1 MERIGSRTRGN
12 RNDAGAHPESRRIRA
27 GQHFELGDRL
37 DRGLHHNGVKGVFV
51 VDDAVDDPGVGV
63 RLATQ
68 GVEVRCGARVKRA
81 GAGEIFPCLSRGY
94 ARNQVHQ
101 LGKVSSVERKIL
113 HLALAH
119 HLTQFGAVEANQRGC
134 TGNFYGFACSTRL
147 KAEIHLRLLIDIKH
161 NIIGNAAL
169 KTFHFDGDA
178 ISSGNEKGN
187 IVVTLGVGLLYR
199 CGSFSSIGNGDG
211 SSSNHGAGCVTHRSQ
226 NAAGGY
232 LGHACSASRKQQNR
246 EERHNCSFYVSHDT
260 RLVKVD
266 PGLPHKYAVSFKA
279 KYKRFPLLLLSR
291 RTGNFIVKRI
301 DDCQRKSRYRIA
313 VLRPLRNLSFAPGR
327 YRCHIFIGVWMMK
340 SLVVLLSLI
349 SLTQVCRAA
358 SIYTTRLEDSAAVY
372 LTDARGD
379 GVADDSAAVQAAID
393 KVQAAKGEG
402 IVFIPQGRYRITRT
416 IYLWPGVRV
425 IGYGAERPVF
435 VLGEHTPG
443 YQDGI
448 AYMFFF
454 AGARP
459 RPQGSGARMPFHF
472 PPTPRGVV
480 PPSRSVPDANP
491 GTFYSAISNVDFA
504 IGAGNEGAVA
514 IRFHAAQHAF
524 LSHIDFALGSGFAG
538 LHEVA
543 NEAEDLHFHG
553 GKYGIMARKPSP
565 AWQFTL
571 IDSSFDGQKE
581 AAIREN
587 EAGLTL
593 VHDEFRDVPAA
604 VEIDPHYSDQLWI
617 KDSRFENISGPAV
630 VISNDASRMTEI
642 NMENVVCRHVPV
654 FARLRESGR
663 EFRQVA
669 DTYAVSVFSHGLGLA
684 YPGAQGAFE
693 TRFDAAPLSA
703 LPSPTAPAIK
713 PLPAADTW
721 VNVHSLGVKG
731 DNETDDTAALQ
742 KAIDEHPVLYF
753 PSGRYLLHD
762 TVKLRPDSVLI
773 GLHPSTT
780 QFDLPDGTQAFEGPG
795 GPKPLLEAPVGGSS
809 VMTGLGIFTG
819 GLNGRATGLLW
830 HAGKDSLVDDVRFLG
845 GHGTNAADG
854 SRMNPYNATH
864 SADPNPHRPWDAQY
878 PSLWVDGGG
887 GTFAN
892 IWTPDTFAQAGML
905 VSNTTVPGFVY
916 EVSSEHHMRAEFKFN
931 GVANWELYALQTE
944 EESGESQNASSLEI
958 DHSHDLTIANYHGY
972 RVTHMEK
979 PFPYAVRIADSSN
992 IHFRNVHVDANS
1004 SIGLCDAEG
1013 ACRQAVRSNKVPF
1026 EDAIVDQTLHTAVR
1040 DREFAWLDVNDDKP
1054 LPKMA
1059 AKGPNVER
1067 LATGFFNISGGAVD
1081 SGGSLYFVDAQF
1093 QRIYRWS
1100 AGVAECGGRQRRSA
1114 EPG

>member
-1 MERIGSRTRGN
+1 MKKFFALLTLIALT
-12 RNDAGAHPESRRIRA
+12 P
-27 GQHFELGDRL
+27 
-37 DRGLHHNGVKGVFV
+37 
-51 VDDAVDDPGVGV
+51 
-63 RLATQ
+63 
-68 GVEVRCGARVKRA
+68 
-81 GAGEIFPCLSRGY
+81 LS
-94 ARNQVHQ
+94 
-101 LGKVSSVERKIL
+101 
-113 HLALAH
+113 
-119 HLTQFGAVEANQRGC
+119 
-134 TGNFYGFACSTRL
+134 
-147 KAEIHLRLLIDIKH
+147 
-161 NIIGNAAL
+161 
-169 KTFHFDGDA
+169 
-178 ISSGNEKGN
+178 
-187 IVVTLGVGLLYR
+187 
-199 CGSFSSIGNGDG
+199 
-211 SSSNHGAGCVTHRSQ
+211 
-226 NAAGGY
+226 
-232 LGHACSASRKQQNR
+232 
-246 EERHNCSFYVSHDT
+246 
-260 RLVKVD
+260 
-266 PGLPHKYAVSFKA
+266 
-279 KYKRFPLLLLSR
+279 
-291 RTGNFIVKRI
+291 
-301 DDCQRKSRYRIA
+301 
-313 VLRPLRNLSFAPGR
+313 
-327 YRCHIFIGVWMMK
+327 
-340 SLVVLLSLI
+340 
-349 SLTQVCRAA
+349 RAA
-358 SIYTTRLEDSAAVY
+358 SLYTTRLDDPAAVY
-372 LTDARGD
+372 LADAHGD

-393 KVQAAKGEG
+393 KVQDAKGEG
-402 IVFIPQGRYRITRT
+402 IVFIPQGRYRISRT
-416 IYLWPGVRV
+416 IFLWPGVRV

-459 RPQGSGARMPFHF
+459 RPQGAANRLGFHF

-480 PPSRSVPDANP
+480 PYVRGVPDANP
-491 GTFYSAISNVDFA
+491 GTFYSAISNVDFE

-571 IDSSFDGQKE
+571 IDSSFDGQRD

-593 VHDEFRDVPAA
+593 VHDEFRNVPTA
-604 VEIDPHYSDQLWI
+604 VEIDEHYSDQLWI
-617 KDSRFENISGPAV
+617 KNSRFENVTGPAV

-642 NMENVVCRHVPV
+642 NLENIACSHVPL

-669 DTYAVSVFSHGLGLA
+669 DTYQVKVFSHGLRLA

-693 TRFDAAPLSA
+693 TSFDAAPLTT
-703 LPSPTAPAIK
+703 LPSSAPAIK
-713 PLPAADTW
+713 PLPAPDTW

-762 TVKLRPDSVLI
+762 TIRLRPDSVLI

-780 QFDLPDGTQAFEGPG
+780 QFDLPDGTAAFAGPG
-795 GPKPLLEAPVGGSS
+795 APKALLEAPSGGTTI
-809 VMTGLGIFTG
+809 MTGLGIFTG
-819 GLNGRATGLLW
+819 GFNGRATGLLW
-830 HAGKDSLVDDVRFLG
+830 RAGKDSLVDDVRFLG
-845 GHGTNAADG
+845 GHGTNAPDG
-854 SRMNPYNATH
+854 SRINPYNSTH
-864 SADPNPHRPWDAQY
+864 SADPNPHRPWDSQY

-905 VSNTTVPGFVY
+905 VSNTTVPGYVY
-916 EVSSEHHMRAEFKFN
+916 EISSEHHVRYEFQFRN
-931 GVANWELYALQTE
+931 AANWELYAMQTE

-958 DHSHDLTIANYHGY
+958 DGSHNLTIANYHGY

-979 PFPYAVRIADSSN
+979 PFPYAVRIGDSSN

-1004 SIGLCDAEG
+1004 SIGLCDGEG
-1013 ACRQAVRSNKVPF
+1013 VCRQAVRSNKVPF
-1026 EDAIVDQTLHTAVR
+1026 EDAIVDQTLHAQVR
-1040 DREFAWLDVNDDKP
+1040 DREFAWLDVNDDKAI
-1054 LPKMA
+1054 PKA
-1059 AKGPNVER
+1059 PNNGPQVER

-1081 SGGSLYFVDAQF
+1081 ASGSLFFVDAQF

-1100 AGVAECGGRQRRSA
+1100 PESQNAVVVSDAPLNPVNLVFDKSNELIVVSSGGKELTAYALKPPSDVTLLKLEPAEARPGLTPALPVDYWFNGDFADTLSKTQPYTYTSLQQMFEKGLGTRTQFQFISPDNTLFIPTNAPIVQGEPYFGTKWAPVLEAYGITKGTPGKPFYATNEAEQRTYRGVLQDDGSLKDIKPFVEQGGESLTTDTDGDVYLAAGQVYVYSPAGKLLERIDVPERPHDILFGGKDHHTLYMLSDHSLYA
-1114 EPG
+1114 VHLSHAGF